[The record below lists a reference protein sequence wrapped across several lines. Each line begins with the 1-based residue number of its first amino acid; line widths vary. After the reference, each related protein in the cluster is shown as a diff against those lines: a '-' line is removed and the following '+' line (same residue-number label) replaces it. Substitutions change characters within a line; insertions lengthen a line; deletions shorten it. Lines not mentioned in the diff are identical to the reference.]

1 MEVLGLT
8 IFISF
13 ALGVLFAAMFFFSQ
27 RDTRRGI
34 EQDALLPG
42 VIAASQLNFWQMNGK
57 FLEWITFGWFKN
69 EGVDFL
75 SFGRLRPLHTNAAI
89 FAFVGNMMSP
99 ASITPPSGSARCG
112 WRRTS
117 SPI

>member
-34 EQDALLPG
+34 EQDALLP
-42 VIAASQLNFWQMNGK
+42 LDD
-57 FLEWITFGWFKN
+57 E
-69 EGVDFL
+69 
-75 SFGRLRPLHTNAAI
+75 
-89 FAFVGNMMSP
+89 P
-99 ASITPPSGSARCG
+99 ASRVREPRP
-112 WRRTS
+112 
-117 SPI
+117 

>member
-34 EQDALLPG
+34 EQDALLPLDD
-42 VIAASQLNFWQMNGK
+42 A
-57 FLEWITFGWFKN
+57 
-69 EGVDFL
+69 
-75 SFGRLRPLHTNAAI
+75 
-89 FAFVGNMMSP
+89 
-99 ASITPPSGSARCG
+99 PPSRSKE
-112 WRRTS
+112 
-117 SPI
+117 PLP

>member
-34 EQDALLPG
+34 EQDALLPLDDTPTAP
-42 VIAASQLNFWQMNGK
+42 VK
-57 FLEWITFGWFKN
+57 EP
-69 EGVDFL
+69 
-75 SFGRLRPLHTNAAI
+75 RP
-89 FAFVGNMMSP
+89 
-99 ASITPPSGSARCG
+99 
-112 WRRTS
+112 
-117 SPI
+117 